1 MTARYF
7 NITPIIGTGSFDK
20 MSGFNIAVFSHG
32 FAVGA
37 FKLAIWT
44 YNPEMEERLG
54 SSCYKLASLLGG
66 DKLIGSRAMMIIR
79 GSQAVQMCRQKGLL

>member
-44 YNPEMEERLG
+44 YNPEME
-54 SSCYKLASLLGG
+54 
-66 DKLIGSRAMMIIR
+66 
-79 GSQAVQMCRQKGLL
+79 V